1 MAEGMR
7 HPSVSG
13 GLEGRGEDGSERA
26 HSSSALRGVC
36 KFGVSGNRAFS
47 EERRAHAKANEHLMC
62 TGNQK

>member
-36 KFGVSGNRAFS
+36 KFGDKWKQGYF
-47 EERRAHAKANEHLMC
+47 RR
-62 TGNQK
+62 